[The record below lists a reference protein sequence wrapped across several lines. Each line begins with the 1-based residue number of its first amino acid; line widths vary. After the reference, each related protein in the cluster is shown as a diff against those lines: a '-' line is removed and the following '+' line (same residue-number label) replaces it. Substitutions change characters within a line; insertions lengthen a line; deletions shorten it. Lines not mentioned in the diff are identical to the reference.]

1 MINKPIQESFPP
13 SLHAFVSSQPE
24 IHLMSSNTFSLLR
37 ELNREDIS
45 NRELANLVQKN
56 PVLVSRVLQVSNS
69 AYFGVARKISTVTQ
83 AVTMLGIYQ
92 VKAIV
97 QSVLLEGFWTERGGL
112 ARVIGA
118 KLFSAHSLAM
128 AYLCGR
134 LARLFRFQIV
144 GVGEAETAGLLH
156 DIGLCLI
163 GSGDRAKYEG
173 SQRTYWNRIEKA
185 LKDGDPFSSIE
196 IESETLGFTHADV
209 GGWLASEWNLP
220 PVIQYAIRGHHGSI
234 DGCLNKEMATIL
246 HLAEYLSNLH
256 GLDYL
261 PMGACEVIDESV
273 LDFIQQQGRMQVF
286 EELESQLA
294 DDIKCA
300 RSLFDLALQDGD
312 KEPAADTTGGVEV
325 FRSLREP
332 AKSHVNTDSPSDGT
346 SYKTAIAIAG
356 FILLVGTIWA
366 ISAMLS

>member
-1 MINKPIQESFPP
+1 
-13 SLHAFVSSQPE
+13 
-24 IHLMSSNTFSLLR
+24 MSSNSFELLR

-45 NRELANLVQKN
+45 NRDLANLIQKN
-56 PVLVSRVLQVSNS
+56 PVLVSRVLQVANS
-69 AYFGVARKISTVTQ
+69 AYFGVARKISTVSQ
-83 AVTMLGIYQ
+83 AVTMLGTYQ
-92 VKAIV
+92 VKGIV
-97 QSVLLEGFWTERGGL
+97 HGVLLEGFTTEKGGL

-156 DIGLCLI
+156 DIGLCLV
-163 GSGDRAKYEG
+163 GSGDRSKYQG

-185 LKDGDPFSSIE
+185 LKDGDAFDSIE
-196 IESETLGFTHADV
+196 IETETLGFTHAEV

-220 PVIQYAIRGHHGSI
+220 PVIQYAIRSHHGSI
-234 DGCLNKEMATIL
+234 EGCLNKEMATIL

-261 PMGACEVIDESV
+261 PVGACEVIDDSV
-273 LDFIQQQGRMQVF
+273 LDFIQQQGRMQAF

-294 DDIKCA
+294 EDIKCA
-300 RSLFDLALQDGD
+300 RSLFDLALKDNE
-312 KEPAADTTGGVEV
+312 KEPASDPSPRIEPTTREMPDRATPQFKHDTSQSWTNNKTVMAVGG
-325 FRSLREP
+325 FLLLI
-332 AKSHVNTDSPSDGT
+332 G
-346 SYKTAIAIAG
+346 AIW
-356 FILLVGTIWA
+356 VV
-366 ISAMLS
+366 SAMLS